1 MAMMEMRK
9 RLRDVEE
16 ENDILKKLW
25 VSFPV
30 ASDEIRLDATHARY
44 VPSGADVF
52 GPGGLA

>member
-1 MAMMEMRK
+1 MMEMRK